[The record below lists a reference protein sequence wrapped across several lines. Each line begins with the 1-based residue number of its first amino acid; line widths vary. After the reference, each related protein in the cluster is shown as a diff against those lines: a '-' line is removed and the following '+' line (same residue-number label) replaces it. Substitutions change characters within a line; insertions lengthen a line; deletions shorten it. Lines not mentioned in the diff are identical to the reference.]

1 MTTGSASSAVEPAPV
16 PAPESHASRLLLRP
30 WKHMLLHRGWPTM
43 QYLARTEA
51 HTFAFSVAAN
61 AILSFF
67 PFMVL
72 LMWLIRNVFH
82 SPTMFNGV
90 VDLLKDHLP
99 TGQDFVIRNLPYLVK
114 TGHRVRLT
122 SL

>member
-1 MTTGSASSAVEPAPV
+1 MPSGSISSPADSAPV
-16 PAPESHASRLLLRP
+16 PATESTASKLFLRP
-30 WKHMLLHRGWPTM
+30 WKEMLLHRGWPTLH
-43 QYLARTEA
+43 YLMKTEA

-82 SPTMFNGV
+82 SQKTSVFH
-90 VDLLKDHLP
+90 DIARH
-99 TGQDFVIRNLPYLVK
+99 TGARQGASSEVGTLV
-114 TGHRVRLT
+114 TE
-122 SL
+122 